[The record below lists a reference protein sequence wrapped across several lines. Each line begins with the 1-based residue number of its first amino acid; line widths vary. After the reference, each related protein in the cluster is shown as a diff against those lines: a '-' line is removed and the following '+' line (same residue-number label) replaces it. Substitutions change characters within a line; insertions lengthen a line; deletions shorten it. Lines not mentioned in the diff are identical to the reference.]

1 MAKMFYT
8 LEEAAER
15 LGVGEDEVKEMASR
29 GELQQFRDRDKL
41 MFKRDQVD
49 AAAGPEAEG
58 NGNGDDATSLLEE
71 SAGPIALAESG
82 GFDLSDTRAD
92 EAIDL
97 ADESVAPSPGSTP
110 GASTGVSV
118 FDAGEIDLADPMAQT
133 QVTRDDSGLGLGGDE
148 DLALESVGSGSGLL
162 DLTRESD
169 DTSLGAELLDDIYTG
184 GGTAA
189 DVPLEAS
196 AAGSSGVFDSAVAM
210 ETGASTPGGFDNLGG
225 SDMAEE
231 AEVAAPAAPVL
242 VSEPSDS
249 AGSGFGAGVML
260 GVLVT
265 LVLGLFVV
273 IPAMAGFQSKVFGLL
288 AGDPVEIMR
297 IWMVAGGLFVVSVVL
312 GVGGALIGKASG

>member
-8 LEEAAER
+8 LQEAAER
-15 LGVGEDEVKEMASR
+15 LGVAEDQVKEMASR

-49 AAAGPEAEG
+49 AAAGPEDE
-58 NGNGDDATSLLEE
+58 DATTALDE

-82 GFDLSDTRAD
+82 GFDLSDTRAE

-97 ADESVAPSPGSTP
+97 ADDSVAPSPGSST
-110 GASTGVSV
+110 GTGTGVSV
-118 FDAGEIDLADPMAQT
+118 FDAGEIDAADPMAQT
-133 QVTRDDSGLGLGGDE
+133 QVTREDSGLGLGGDE

-210 ETGASTPGGFDNLGG
+210 ETGSSSPSGMDNLGG
-225 SDMAEE
+225 GDFEE
-231 AEVAAPAAPVL
+231 DVDAPAPTAAPVL
-242 VSEPSDS
+242 ASAPSDA

-265 LVLGLFVV
+265 LVLGLFIV
-273 IPAMAGFQSKVFGLL
+273 IPAMAGFQSTVLGLL
-288 AGDPVEIMR
+288 GGDPIDLMR
-297 IWMVAGGLFVVSVVL
+297 IWMVAGGLLVVSIVL
-312 GVGGALIGKASG
+312 GVGGALVGKASG